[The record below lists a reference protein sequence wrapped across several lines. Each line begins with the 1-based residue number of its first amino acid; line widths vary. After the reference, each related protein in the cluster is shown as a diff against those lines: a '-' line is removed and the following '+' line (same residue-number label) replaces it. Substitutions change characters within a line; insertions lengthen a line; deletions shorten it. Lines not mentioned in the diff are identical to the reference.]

1 MVSFRGDKKGVAM
14 SLFFPAEIATHI
26 HVHDGYIV
34 IDQFDE
40 QIKEVCGSVKLTKH
54 QFSEIFNRQKHILDL
69 LSENPSGEEQ
79 P

>member
-1 MVSFRGDKKGVAM
+1 M

-40 QIKEVCGSVKLTKH
+40 QIKDLSGSIKLTQH
-54 QFSEIFNRQKHILDL
+54 QFSEICNRQKHILEILREDREKG
-69 LSENPSGEEQ
+69 SSK
-79 P
+79 